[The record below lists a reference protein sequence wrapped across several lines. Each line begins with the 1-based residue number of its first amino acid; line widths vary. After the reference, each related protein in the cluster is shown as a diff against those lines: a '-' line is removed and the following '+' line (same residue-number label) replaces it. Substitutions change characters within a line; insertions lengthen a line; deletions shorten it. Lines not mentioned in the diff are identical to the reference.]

1 MLLKVNKVKGRGN
14 KPKEVNMNNTIKQ
27 ARNKRGLT
35 QKNLADIVGISEK
48 WLSKIESGKQN
59 PTVSLAIRIAD
70 ALGVKVDDIFYN

>member
-1 MLLKVNKVKGRGN
+1 
-14 KPKEVNMNNTIKQ
+14 MNNTIKQ